1 MPADELSPD
10 VPPIASEPM
19 PMPGQDPEPHRTGL
33 DAVAEAVG
41 GAAELIGSPPP
52 GPEHEGLGPK
62 AAQPEGDEPT
72 ADGAIP
78 GDDPFDDHQVLV
90 YELEGWGADER
101 AALQVLLEAR
111 GITHEWEGDDLL
123 VPEAAEDEVD
133 SLMDEVEFP
142 EALEA
147 AGDGEDDEAVY
158 KVLSDLF
165 VAADRVAGSGAIDI
179 GLAGELVA
187 AAQAAAATA
196 APFGIDE
203 ATWQDI
209 RDRAAALAAKVESEE
224 PDDVIVPDAKALRTH
239 LSRFV

>member
-10 VPPIASEPM
+10 VPPIASEPV
-19 PMPGQDPEPHRTGL
+19 PEPGREPEPPRTGF

-52 GPEHEGLGPK
+52 GPDHEGLGPK
-62 AAQPEGDEPT
+62 PAP
-72 ADGAIP
+72 DGIIP
-78 GDDPFDDHQVLV
+78 GDDPLDDHQVLV
-90 YELEGWGADER
+90 YELEDWGPDER

-111 GITHEWEGDDLL
+111 GITHGWEGDDLL

-133 SLMDEVEFP
+133 ALMDEVEFP

-147 AGDGEDDEAVY
+147 AGDDEDDEAVY
-158 KVLSDLF
+158 QVLSDLF
-165 VAADRVAGSGAIDI
+165 VAADRVAGSGTIDI

-209 RDRAAALAAKVESEE
+209 RDRAASLAAKVESEA